1 MRKTLLLIS
10 YLLFILSISL
20 LGYKFVSANKEIP
33 STKSII
39 ENQKEQEKYLTPYGY
54 TIENPNIIINP
65 YENAPFTAL
74 IMLETPKEEEI
85 TINILE
91 KDNTIK
97 FQNTYKKNK
106 QHYIPVYG
114 LYSDYENKIEIKTKD
129 LKKTYT
135 IKTEKLPEDLIIIPT
150 INNTQE
156 LIFLNNNGYIYALD
170 SNNEVRWYLKE
181 QYRYNIKKISN
192 GNFIVP
198 NSTINNNNHPI
209 GFQEID
215 LLGKIYKQ
223 YNVENGYYGEFVENN
238 SSYYILSKNLLE
250 IDKHTGITLNKIKLK
265 ETYNNITYNKD
276 TNEIKL
282 ENKINSLK
290 INMKTMN
297 QTKEYIEQII
307 KNQETI
313 SKLYTK
319 NNYVL
324 KESIELNYIEQTK
337 ETNKNIFIINYK
349 KIDNEYK
356 KYNIKMTKEKDLFKI
371 TGNFKNK
378 EVYLI
383 LDKFLDKKTYKITN
397 DNFIINTKYL
407 NGKYSIYIKI
417 DETIYKT
424 NTYIKI

>member
-65 YENAPFTAL
+65 YENAPLTAL
-74 IMLETPKEEEI
+74 IMFETPKEEEI

-192 GNFIVP
+192 GNFKVP
-198 NSTINNNNHPI
+198 NPTINNNNHPK

-265 ETYNNITYNKD
+265 ETYNNITYNND

-282 ENKINSLK
+282 ENEINSLK

-313 SKLYTK
+313 SKL
-319 NNYVL
+319 
-324 KESIELNYIEQTK
+324 
-337 ETNKNIFIINYK
+337 
-349 KIDNEYK
+349 
-356 KYNIKMTKEKDLFKI
+356 
-371 TGNFKNK
+371 
-378 EVYLI
+378 
-383 LDKFLDKKTYKITN
+383 
-397 DNFIINTKYL
+397 
-407 NGKYSIYIKI
+407 
-417 DETIYKT
+417 
-424 NTYIKI
+424 